1 MSTSNEPNNPES
13 VQNEISN
20 QNENIRQNPRE
31 TVQLSK
37 STLALLNPHEE
48 EQSPSD
54 DEDEEEDE
62 SSHWHDNFF
71 ANVFKSLGDNQP
83 TQPRSTNVDHQK
95 RQKRPY
101 IHRLQSQADR
111 KSLDCGLSEHQ
122 LAAPYIEEEQPE
134 KPEDFK
140 RSSTTPLLTPEEQL
154 ESSEAE
160 GSSVRPHENSLR
172 DRAKKALALHHI
184 QNLFTPSNK
193 EHLENAGNL
202 ASELLPISISVPFLW
217 ARLDYKGRRA
227 PPIIFEA
234 LKLAITDSYA
244 DHNMYNLQTI
254 FRIELEYGDVKWVIK
269 RSGYEFFQ
277 LDFNLKKRQ
286 EIAGIPSFSTGMSA
300 WVGTLFHRSE
310 ERHARQATLSLERRK
325 TLQEYLI
332 RLIGVLRKH
341 VSYDLN
347 EFLELSA
354 ISITRDMGWKGKE
367 CYLENKV
374 EKFRKPR
381 FFWRMRN
388 SNEKWE
394 KEWVIVRD
402 SYIAFCSHISSSSP
416 ADVFLMDKYF
426 KCDRTEIHGIHKVL
440 LHDRIDLSNSS
451 RKIELRG
458 DKRTLESLMESI
470 NKVKISSP
478 WVRQHRFDSYAPIRE
493 AAKIKWYVDGKDY
506 FFAVSQA
513 ILAAKSEIY
522 IEDWWLSP
530 ELYLRRPP
538 SENEDFR
545 LDNLL
550 KKKAEEGVMIYIV
563 VYKEVRYALTLDSR
577 HTKLSLEKLHRNIR
591 VQRHPD
597 HGPEGTMFWAHHEKM
612 VVVDSQVAFIGGLDL
627 CFGRYDTHT
636 HEMIDWFPEET
647 KRARSIWLGLDYSN
661 PRVKDFAN
669 VADYLHEIIDKK
681 RTPRMP
687 WHDVSI
693 GMIGTPARD
702 VARHFVQRWNF
713 IKDEKAYNKEKF
725 PFLTPKGE
733 YVSTRDESL
742 FRGTCDVQLLRSS
755 AEWSSGIK
763 QENSIYNAYVHLI
776 RTSKHFIY
784 IENQFFITSTEHEN
798 NYVIKNR
805 IGEAIVERVKRAHKN
820 NEKFRIIVIMP
831 LLPAFEADLSSKD
844 AGTIRMVMH
853 WQYVSI
859 CRGGKSVLE
868 KIAEEKINPEDYISF
883 FALRGYD
890 RIHANDDKGKK
901 TDGSSTDHTKQ
912 DSFSDEQSRPI
923 SDGRIG
929 GEPVIPSGIKQ
940 MDPKQN
946 FVTEEVY
953 IHSKLMIVDDRF
965 VICGSAN
972 INDRSQVGNRD
983 SEIAIVIEDKKHVKS
998 RMNGLE
1004 YQASKF
1010 AYTLRSSLFKEHL
1023 GICEPQDHSSVTKS
1037 SLPPVSREILFDLL
1051 HERDRSISSILDDDM
1066 NYKQPKI
1073 KHPTKEDLIVMDPLS
1088 DEFYDHWKTTAK
1100 NNSETY
1106 RSVFRCI
1113 PDKNVTS
1120 WDEYKHFVPDQTKVP
1135 IGHVA
1140 NSETPIDETVK
1151 KLNNIRGHLVEFP
1164 YEFLNKENL
1173 LGSVIS
1179 NAVTP
1184 AEIFT

>member
-1 MSTSNEPNNPES
+1 
-13 VQNEISN
+13 
-20 QNENIRQNPRE
+20 
-31 TVQLSK
+31 
-37 STLALLNPHEE
+37 
-48 EQSPSD
+48 
-54 DEDEEEDE
+54 
-62 SSHWHDNFF
+62 
-71 ANVFKSLGDNQP
+71 
-83 TQPRSTNVDHQK
+83 
-95 RQKRPY
+95 
-101 IHRLQSQADR
+101 
-111 KSLDCGLSEHQ
+111 
-122 LAAPYIEEEQPE
+122 
-134 KPEDFK
+134 
-140 RSSTTPLLTPEEQL
+140 
-154 ESSEAE
+154 
-160 GSSVRPHENSLR
+160 
-172 DRAKKALALHHI
+172 
-184 QNLFTPSNK
+184 
-193 EHLENAGNL
+193 
-202 ASELLPISISVPFLW
+202 
-217 ARLDYKGRRA
+217 
-227 PPIIFEA
+227 
-234 LKLAITDSYA
+234 
-244 DHNMYNLQTI
+244 
-254 FRIELEYGDVKWVIK
+254 
-269 RSGYEFFQ
+269 
-277 LDFNLKKRQ
+277 
-286 EIAGIPSFSTGMSA
+286 
-300 WVGTLFHRSE
+300 
-310 ERHARQATLSLERRK
+310 
-325 TLQEYLI
+325 
-332 RLIGVLRKH
+332 
-341 VSYDLN
+341 
-347 EFLELSA
+347 
-354 ISITRDMGWKGKE
+354 
-367 CYLENKV
+367 
-374 EKFRKPR
+374 
-381 FFWRMRN
+381 
-388 SNEKWE
+388 
-394 KEWVIVRD
+394 
-402 SYIAFCSHISSSSP
+402 
-416 ADVFLMDKYF
+416 
-426 KCDRTEIHGIHKVL
+426 
-440 LHDRIDLSNSS
+440 
-451 RKIELRG
+451 
-458 DKRTLESLMESI
+458 MESI

-647 KRARSIWLGLDYSN
+647 KKARSIWLGLDYSN